1 MPEAVVDRAASAL
14 QPTAVLVVSQRPRPG
29 LGRILPMFEALGVPA
44 VALQAGQI
52 GRSLPP
58 PFHGAPHEVAVLA
71 IDPESV
77 RAAWLAGAG
86 LVAGLGSGLHGAALR
101 QAGAELLLEAPSE
114 IGSGSLLI
122 AYAEKF
128 ANLPPPAL
136 AAWRDRSVALMF
148 DFDGTL
154 APLPQRPA
162 DGVLPA
168 AMREQLVRLSARHP
182 LAVVSGRAL
191 ADLAT
196 RLALPAA
203 YLGGNHG
210 LELRAAG
217 YDPEPLPRPA
227 GWQPLL
233 DAVHERLVAMSAL
246 YPGCVV
252 EHKGLTLAVH
262 YRQVA
267 APAVPVL
274 RRAVV
279 RVVAGFDGLL
289 VETGRQVLEIR
300 PAIDCDKGT
309 AVTQVHERMQRLLGP
324 STPVFFGDDLA
335 DEAAFRAVRRAGG
348 FGVLIAETGRPTAA
362 NYRLDSPDALLA
374 ALDALLD

>member
-44 VALQAGQI
+44 VALQVGQI

-114 IGSGSLLI
+114 IGSGTLLS

-128 ANLPPPAL
+128 ASLPPPAL
-136 AAWRDRSVALMF
+136 AAWRDRSLALMF

-162 DGVLPA
+162 DGRLPA

-191 ADLAT
+191 ADLSA

-217 YDPEPLPRPA
+217 YDPEPLAQPA

-233 DAVHERLVAMSAL
+233 DAVHERLAELPAQC
-246 YPGCVV
+246 PGCVV

-267 APAVPVL
+267 APAVPAL

-279 RVVAGFDGLL
+279 RAVAGFDGLL
-289 VETGRQVLEIR
+289 VETGRQVLEVR

-309 AVTQVHERMQRLLGP
+309 AVTRLHERMQRLLGP
-324 STPVFFGDDLA
+324 CTPLFFGDDLA

-362 NYRLDSPDALLA
+362 SCRLDSPDALLA
-374 ALDALLD
+374 ALDALLG